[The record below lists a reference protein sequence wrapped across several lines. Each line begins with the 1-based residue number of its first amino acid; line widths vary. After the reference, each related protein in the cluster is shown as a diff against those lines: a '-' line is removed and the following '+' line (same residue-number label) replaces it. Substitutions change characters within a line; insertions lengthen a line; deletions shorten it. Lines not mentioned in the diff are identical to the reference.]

1 MNIPVDGVLIWGSG
15 VLCNESAITGES
27 IEMKKESFD
36 TCMERKQ
43 ESEVGTKGMVFRESV
58 ESKSS

>member
-27 IEMKKESFD
+27 IELKKESFE

-43 ESEVGTKGMVFRESV
+43 ESELDRKRLA
-58 ESKSS
+58 